1 MELAGFNPTEY
12 ASTFQDLEMFGNGCR
27 RESEGLRQ
35 LRDRAIRSRDLKQ
48 DSSAGSISQRME
60 YAI

>member
-1 MELAGFNPTEY
+1 
-12 ASTFQDLEMFGNGCR
+12 MFGDGCR
-27 RESEGLRQ
+27 RECEGPRQ
-35 LRDRAIRSRDLKQ
+35 LGDGAIRSGDLKK